1 MTPTYNMRS
10 GVVNMVVLS
19 FSLEAEGTNVEQ
31 LEREREIVVAPDPFW
46 RRVRET

>member
-1 MTPTYNMRS
+1 
-10 GVVNMVVLS
+10 MVVLS